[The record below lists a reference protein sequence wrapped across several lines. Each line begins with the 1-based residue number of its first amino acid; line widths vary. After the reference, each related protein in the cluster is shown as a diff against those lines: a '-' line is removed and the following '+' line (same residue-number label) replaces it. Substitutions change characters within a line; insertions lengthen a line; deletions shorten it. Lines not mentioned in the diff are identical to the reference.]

1 MSKADKDK
9 EKEKEKENEKDNEKE
24 KAEVK
29 EKIKEKEFLQ
39 ELMKIDFTPYKEENE
54 EEHVKLTCE
63 LFEKLNQILK
73 EQTECAKTS
82 V

>member
-1 MSKADKDK
+1 MSKIAKDK
-9 EKEKEKENEKDNEKE
+9 EKEKEKEKDNEKDEE
-24 KAEVK
+24 KMK
-29 EKIKEKEFLQ
+29 EKDFLQ

-54 EEHVKLTCE
+54 EEHVKLVCE